1 MIEPEQ
7 NKQSDFMIEKIK
19 ERPVNKKKLLR
30 KTITTVAMAVIFG
43 LIACVTF
50 LTLEPVISN
59 ILYPEEK
66 PDPVIFPE
74 EQEEMSPE
82 DMLVEDESPASLQE
96 AVESVISEDE
106 QIQKILE
113 GLVLDKNNY
122 AQRYNAM
129 YDFTGTLSEYM
140 VVVSAVSSNEDW
152 LSNSYEKEGQTYGV
166 VIANNGKEY
175 LILTDRNT
183 VKQAESIRVTFYN
196 GRRVKA
202 EGKQSD
208 VQTNL
213 TILSVSMEDIPLEER
228 DSIKNA
234 PLGSSN
240 FRQAAGTPVIAMG
253 CPLGMPES
261 VGYGMIAS
269 AGSTL
274 SKVDANYKIFA
285 TDITGSVNGTG
296 VLFNLQGQIVGII
309 TTDRFSQDTKN
320 MISAIGISE
329 LRKLIENM
337 SNDKEPVYT
346 GITGMDVTAEAH
358 EESGVPMGA
367 YVKEAAMESPAM
379 LAGIQRG
386 DIIVEVNGES
396 ISRFS
401 DYTAVLL
408 RTDVGDTIHVKLMRP
423 VQGDYREMEME
434 IMVDAAKK

>member
-122 AQRYNAM
+122 AQLYNAM

-152 LSNSYEKEGQTYGV
+152 LSNSYEKEG
-166 VIANNGKEY
+166 
-175 LILTDRNT
+175 
-183 VKQAESIRVTFYN
+183 
-196 GRRVKA
+196 
-202 EGKQSD
+202 
-208 VQTNL
+208 
-213 TILSVSMEDIPLEER
+213 
-228 DSIKNA
+228 
-234 PLGSSN
+234 
-240 FRQAAGTPVIAMG
+240 
-253 CPLGMPES
+253 
-261 VGYGMIAS
+261 
-269 AGSTL
+269 
-274 SKVDANYKIFA
+274 
-285 TDITGSVNGTG
+285 
-296 VLFNLQGQIVGII
+296 
-309 TTDRFSQDTKN
+309 
-320 MISAIGISE
+320 
-329 LRKLIENM
+329 
-337 SNDKEPVYT
+337 
-346 GITGMDVTAEAH
+346 
-358 EESGVPMGA
+358 
-367 YVKEAAMESPAM
+367 
-379 LAGIQRG
+379 
-386 DIIVEVNGES
+386 
-396 ISRFS
+396 
-401 DYTAVLL
+401 
-408 RTDVGDTIHVKLMRP
+408 
-423 VQGDYREMEME
+423 
-434 IMVDAAKK
+434 